1 MAIISNIND
10 KLTVSDQ
17 GQVSFNRVDDSQIT
31 GYSFPTTDG
40 SANQILKTNGLG
52 ILTFVTDD
60 PGGNVTGSG
69 TLNKVARWTA
79 TGDDLGDGPITFSSA
94 GAAADSTF
102 GGNITT
108 AVDGRISIGT
118 WDNSAFTSGNA
129 YGFYVESA
137 TPILILDESSE
148 TYTGYVGLSG
158 GIMYV
163 GGIITSLI
171 MQTGSAGATALTIDS
186 DQAATFA
193 GTVTTTD
200 VYGTNSLRVA
210 ALGGILY
217 LDSSSGTSTIMRTN
231 GTTTAL
237 TLNSSQNATFAGN
250 VTLNQYLEISSTTA
264 QYAYM
269 NFGGDSTGY
278 GWQLGKAPATG
289 GVVDDQG
296 FYLYNLNTGYQG
308 VNLAVLKSGNVGI
321 GTTTPGAL
329 LQVGNGTAPSST
341 DQQGAHVYGYDGAL
355 SLYTTRQGESPFN
368 AALYLYNNPA
378 AGTGTGTGILFRAKT
393 GGGGGSEF
401 TQGRIQGAVYTSW
414 TTNTDATRTSK
425 MVFRTTDSAVTSDKV
440 TILGNGNVGI
450 GLTAPVAKLH
460 VENKS
465 ATSPFAINAQMLIG
479 YNGGSQNFFDA
490 DLQYFRNAAFQNIL
504 QLSGDGIVGTPN
516 NTQRL
521 RITTDY
527 TQIGPVPVRYPYYR
541 TDSFKSDGSGYFYA
555 FGHENNNGNQ
565 SISMMF
571 NDGASGNKYTR
582 IINNLQLSS
591 FASNEV
597 NGQYPTFTTNVVL
610 KNSGTSYFKG
620 GDVAIGATS
629 AGARLDVVM
638 PNSGGVDRQDIL
650 RLLQSGQNTLSCYMY
665 GGATDLVQLHVSG
678 TEQNLSLTVGG
689 VATATT
695 SKGIHIRHLT
705 GYVGIDDISP
715 SYQLDVAGDIRATGD
730 VIAYSDVRVKENIKT
745 IDNSLEKVSKL
756 RGVEFNKI
764 GDNIKSIGVI
774 AQEVEKVIPE
784 VVRED
789 DKGMKSVAYGNITGI
804 LIEAIKELKAEIEE
818 LKSNKCNCNK

>member
-1 MAIISNIND
+1 MANLSNINN
-10 KLTVSDQ
+10 KFIV
-17 GQVSFNRVDDSQIT
+17 
-31 GYSFPTTDG
+31 TDG
-40 SANQILKTNGLG
+40 GQALINQTA
-52 ILTFVTDD
+52 
-60 PGGNVTGSG
+60 PGFNVD
-69 TLNKVARWTA
+69 A
-79 TGDDLGDGPITFSSA
+79 DDLIV
-94 GAAADSTF
+94 
-102 GGNITT
+102 GNL
-108 AVDGRISIGT
+108 
-118 WDNSAFTSGNA
+118 SGN
-129 YGFYVESA
+129 
-137 TPILILDESSE
+137 
-148 TYTGYVGLSG
+148 TGITIASG
-158 GIMYV
+158 P
-163 GGIITSLI
+163 
-171 MQTGSAGATALTIDS
+171 
-186 DQAATFA
+186 
-193 GTVTTTD
+193 
-200 VYGTNSLRVA
+200 N
-210 ALGGILY
+210 
-217 LDSSSGTSTIMRTN
+217 
-231 GTTTAL
+231 
-237 TLNSSQNATFAGN
+237 AGN
-250 VTLNQYLEISSTTA
+250 YGSLYFADAAGQGTASKAGYIRYEQNTSKMTIGINAVEKIAIALNGDTT
-264 QYAYM
+264 
-269 NFGGDSTGY
+269 FT
-278 GWQLGKAPATG
+278 
-289 GVVDDQG
+289 
-296 FYLYNLNTGYQG
+296 
-308 VNLAVLKSGNVGI
+308 GNVGI
-321 GTTTPGAL
+321 GITPNTSFSGVDVLQLGKGMTIFGNTDNDRASMCANLYLNASTEFVRVMDGFSGRFAIEDGTMLWGLSATGDADTVVTVNTKMTLLNNGNLGIGTDSPGAL
-329 LQVGNGTAPSST
+329 LQVGETPTSSS
-341 DQQGAHVYGYDGAL
+341 QQGARIYGYDGAL
-355 SLYTTRQGESPFN
+355 SCFTTRAESNFN
-368 AALYLYNNPA
+368 TALYLFNNPV
-378 AGTGTGTGILFRAKT
+378 GEPGTGTGIMLRARSST
-393 GGGGGSEF
+393 TDGQQQA
-401 TQGRIQGAVYTSW
+401 TVYSTW
-414 TTNTDATRTSK
+414 TTNTHATRTAK
-425 MVFRTTDSAVTSDKV
+425 LVFQTANSGAMSDKM

-450 GLTAPVAKLH
+450 GIDAPVAKLH
-460 VENKS
+460 VENRS